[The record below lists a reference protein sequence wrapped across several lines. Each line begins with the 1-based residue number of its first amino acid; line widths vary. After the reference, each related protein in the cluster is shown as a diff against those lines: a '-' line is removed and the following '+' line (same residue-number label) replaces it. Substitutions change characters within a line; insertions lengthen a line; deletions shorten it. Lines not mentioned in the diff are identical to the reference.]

1 MRSLVGRLALLAAVC
16 GTMQLAACGDI
27 PTGVPSSH
35 GPLQANHLPAC
46 DQIVE
51 GQIGPGALYQMVRP
65 ANWNGG
71 LFLHAH
77 GYTSPDE
84 PVALPAE
91 GALLISLLA
100 PQGFAVAFSSFS
112 ENGTA
117 IKDGTQRTHQL
128 LGLFTSKFGP
138 PGRVYVG
145 GASLGGLIAIK
156 LTELYPAIYAGSLP
170 VCAVAGGIAS
180 QYEYDAH
187 ARALF
192 DYVYPGVLPGSAAF
206 LPAGTDIPS
215 EIISPAF
222 AAISSNPFPAL
233 SLAFID
239 QTPFPGANPA
249 EVIESIVSALAGN
262 AMTLAELRSLTRDRP
277 YFDNSNTTILAA
289 CFPER

>member
-1 MRSLVGRLALLAAVC
+1 VGNFGRFPHVYPRVRWEVTRLPRS
-16 GTMQLAACGDI
+16 
-27 PTGVPSSH
+27 
-35 GPLQANHLPAC
+35 
-46 DQIVE
+46 
-51 GQIGPGALYQMVRP
+51 
-65 ANWNGG
+65 
-71 LFLHAH
+71 
-77 GYTSPDE
+77 
-84 PVALPAE
+84 
-91 GALLISLLA
+91 SLLS
-100 PQGFAVAFSSFS
+100 PSRP
-112 ENGTA
+112 TP
-117 IKDGTQRTHQL
+117 
-128 LGLFTSKFGP
+128 FGP

-180 QYEYDAH
+180 QYEYHAH